1 MTVSKS
7 KLSSLNL
14 TSILSYFF
22 FVVVVSLLFFEVLHT
37 AAVQKSMINY
47 CGSVILVINKMETMG
62 NETAQCTKIRNT
74 TVATQRTHNQHRTKE
89 HTK

>member
-1 MTVSKS
+1 MSKS

-14 TSILSYFF
+14 TDILSYF
-22 FVVVVSLLFFEVLHT
+22 FVVVVSLLFFKVLHT
-37 AAVQKSMINY
+37 AAVQKNMINY

-62 NETAQCTKIRNT
+62 NGTVQCIKIRNT
-74 TVATQRTHNQHRTKE
+74 MVATQRTNNQHRRKE